1 MLKAATSAFEPSIQH
16 SAFSIQ
22 HYPAAR
28 ITLLREPASCLEG
41 LLSLFYDA
49 EMARAPAIVLLILV
63 SACGAAAV
71 QQTPPIVQPGAPG
84 QTGRVITAEDAAKL
98 PHPDVTAADVAFMQ
112 GMIGH
117 HAQAIEM
124 TALLKTRTSSD
135 GMRKLAERIEVS
147 QADEIKMMQA
157 WLRDRGQLVPDQH
170 AHHGGAKL
178 MPGMLTAQEMERLAA
193 AKGPEFDRLFL
204 TFMIKHHQG
213 ALIMVKDLRGTP
225 GAAQESEINRFA
237 TDVDADQRME
247 IDRMA
252 AMLVSVKEK
261 Q

>member
-1 MLKAATSAFEPSIQH
+1 MARVPSI
-16 SAFSIQ
+16 A
-22 HYPAAR
+22 
-28 ITLLREPASCLEG
+28 
-41 LLSLFYDA
+41 
-49 EMARAPAIVLLILV
+49 LLILV

-71 QQTPPIVQPGAPG
+71 QQAPPIVQPGAPG

-98 PHPDVTAADVAFMQ
+98 QHPNVTAADVAFMQ

-124 TALLKTRTSSD
+124 TSLLKTRTSSD
-135 GMRKLAERIEVS
+135 AMRKLAERIEVS
-147 QADEIKMMQA
+147 QADEIKMMQQ
-157 WLRDRGQLVPDQH
+157 WLRDRGQPVPDQH
-170 AHHGGAKL
+170 AHHASGATL
-178 MPGMLTAQEMERLAA
+178 MPGMLTPRDMERLAA

-213 ALIMVKDLRGTP
+213 ALIMVKDLRSSP